1 MKRKSNFL
9 ILIISLLWLSP
20 DAQAQS
26 VDTTVLP
33 VDTFVT
39 LVKRHHPMALQ
50 ARLIRNQ
57 AQANRLKASG
67 AFDPKLFSEV
77 NQKQFSEKDYYQL
90 QNSGIEFPAWY
101 GLKAKA
107 GYELNEGVFLNN
119 QNTVPGSGLWYAD
132 VSITLGKGLF
142 MDERRAMLK
151 QARLL
156 EESAEFEVDLALNDL
171 LEEALNSYWLWY
183 EAYREMSVM
192 KEALQAATF
201 RFKGI
206 KRQAIIGDKSM
217 VDTLEAAIQVQDR
230 SIRLTKAQAKF
241 ITRRNELAT
250 YLWLEGVVP
259 LNIKEAT
266 KPEFNE
272 KAVLNILPEDWFVEH
287 PSLNFYR
294 LKLEGLEIERRLK
307 AESLKPQLDLNYKF
321 LNQPAPNDFFAQYS
335 PDNYNWGL
343 KASFPLF
350 VRKGRGDLNKT
361 KVKIEE
367 NNLELDL
374 KRVGLQNKVQAL
386 EQELILSQGQLIE
399 TRSMVNNYRRL
410 LAAENNKF
418 RNGES
423 SLFLINSRELKYIDA
438 QLKQVELESKLNS
451 VRAKLL
457 AAAGVLDD

>member
-1 MKRKSNFL
+1 MERKSNFL
-9 ILIISLLWLSP
+9 VLLFFLFWLRP
-20 DAQAQS
+20 DAHAQS
-26 VDTTVLP
+26 MDTTVLP
-33 VDTFVT
+33 VDTFMS
-39 LVKRHHPMALQ
+39 LVKRHHPVALQ
-50 ARLIRNQ
+50 ARLIRKK
-57 AQANRLKASG
+57 AEANRLKASG
-67 AFDPKLFSEV
+67 AFDPKLFSEIK
-77 NQKQFSEKDYYQL
+77 QKQFSEKDYYQL
-90 QNSGIEFPAWY
+90 QNSGIEFPAWF

-107 GYELNEGVFLNN
+107 GYELNEGIYLNN

-142 MDERRAMLK
+142 MDERRAMIK

-156 EESAEFEVDLALNDL
+156 EESAEFEVDLALNAI
-171 LEEALNSYWLWY
+171 LEEALHSYWQWY
-183 EAYREMSVM
+183 EAYREMAVM
-192 KEALQAATF
+192 RDALKAAKF
-201 RFKGI
+201 RFKGV
-206 KRQAIIGDKSM
+206 KRQALVGDKAM
-217 VDTLEAAIQVQDR
+217 VDTLESAIQVQDR
-230 SIRLTKAQAKF
+230 SIRLQKAQAKF

-259 LNIKEAT
+259 LNIKEAS

-272 KAVLNILPEDWFVEH
+272 KAVLNILPDNWFINH

-350 VRKGRGDLNKT
+350 IRKGRGDLNKT

-438 QLKQVELESKLNS
+438 QLKQIELESKLNS

-457 AAAGVLDD
+457 SAAGVLDD

>member
-1 MKRKSNFL
+1 MERKSSFL
-9 ILIISLLWLSP
+9 ILISFLFWLSP
-20 DAQAQS
+20 DTHAQS

-33 VDTFVT
+33 VDTFMT

-50 ARLIRNQ
+50 ARLIRNKT
-57 AQANRLKASG
+57 QANRLKASG

-77 NQKQFSEKDYYQL
+77 NQKQFSETDYYQL
-90 QNSGIEFPAWY
+90 QNSGIEFPAWF
-101 GLKAKA
+101 GMKAKA
-107 GYELNEGVFLNN
+107 GYELNDGIYLNN

-132 VSITLGKGLF
+132 LSITLGKGLF
-142 MDERRAMLK
+142 MDERRAMIK

-156 EESAEFEVDLALNDL
+156 EESAEFEVDLALNAL

-183 EAYREMSVM
+183 EAYREMAVIS
-192 KEALQAATF
+192 EALKAAKF
-201 RFKGI
+201 RFKGV
-206 KRQAIIGDKSM
+206 KRQAIIGDKAM
-217 VDTLEAAIQVQDR
+217 VDTLESAIQVQDR
-230 SIRLTKAQAKF
+230 SIRLQKAKAKF

-272 KAVLNILPEDWFVEH
+272 KAVLNILPDDWFTNH

-307 AESLKPQLDLNYKF
+307 VESLKPQIDLNYKF

-438 QLKQVELESKLNS
+438 QLKQIELEAKLNS

>member
-350 VRKGRGDLNKT
+350 VRKGRGDLNQT

>member
-9 ILIISLLWLSP
+9 ILIIGLFWLSP

-57 AQANRLKASG
+57 AQANKLKASG
-67 AFDPKLFSEV
+67 AFDPKLFSEI

-183 EAYREMSVM
+183 EAYREMAVM
-192 KEALQAATF
+192 QEALIAANF

-206 KRQAIIGDKSM
+206 RRQAIIGDKSM

-230 SIRLTKAQAKF
+230 SIRLKKAQAKF

-350 VRKGRGDLNKT
+350 IRKGRGDLNQT

>member
-1 MKRKSNFL
+1 MQRKSSL
-9 ILIISLLWLSP
+9 ILILICFVSLALDLK
-20 DAQAQS
+20 AQNS
-26 VDTTVLP
+26 DTTVLP
-33 VDTFVT
+33 VDTFVS
-39 LVKRHHPMALQ
+39 LVKRHHPIALQ
-50 ARLIRNQ
+50 ALIIRRQ

-67 AFDPKLFSEV
+67 SFDPKLFSEI

-107 GYELNEGVFLNN
+107 GYELNDGIFLDN

-132 VSITLGKGLF
+132 VSITLGKGLL

-171 LEEALNSYWLWY
+171 LENALGSYWQWY
-183 EAYREMSVM
+183 EAYREMSTM
-192 KEALQAATF
+192 KQALAAAEF
-201 RFKGI
+201 RFKAVR
-206 KRQAIIGDKSM
+206 RQAIIGDKSM

-230 SIRLTKAQAKF
+230 SIRLKKARANF
-241 ITRRNELAT
+241 ITKRNELAT
-250 YLWLEGVVP
+250 YLWLEGLVP
-259 LNIKEAT
+259 LDIREAS
-266 KPEFNE
+266 KPEFSQLP
-272 KAVLNILPEDWFVEH
+272 VFNILPENWFVNH

-321 LNQPAPNDFFAQYS
+321 LNQPAANDFFAQYS

-350 VRKGRGDLNKT
+350 IRKGRGDLKNT
-361 KVKIEE
+361 KLKIED

-374 KRVGLQNKVQAL
+374 KRVALRNKVQAM
-386 EQELILSQGQLIE
+386 EQELILSLAQLIE
-399 TRSMVNNYRRL
+399 TRSMVTNHRSL

-423 SLFLINSRELKYIDA
+423 SLFLVNSRELKYIDA
-438 QLKQVELESKLNS
+438 QIKQFELESKLNS

-457 AAAGVLDD
+457 AAAGALDD

>member
-9 ILIISLLWLSP
+9 ILILSLFWLSP

-26 VDTTVLP
+26 PDTAVLP
-33 VDTFVT
+33 VDTFIS
-39 LVKRHHPMALQ
+39 LVKRHHPISLQ
-50 ARLIRNQ
+50 AQLIRMQ

-67 AFDPKLFSEV
+67 AFDPKLFSEIT
-77 NQKQFSEKDYYQL
+77 QKQFSETDYYQL

-107 GYELNEGVFLNN
+107 GYELNDGIYLNN
-119 QNTVPGSGLWYAD
+119 ENTVPGSGLWYAD
-132 VSITLGKGLF
+132 VSITLGKGLL

-171 LEEALNSYWLWY
+171 LEDALHSYWSWY
-183 EAYREMSVM
+183 EAYREMAIIT
-192 KEALQAATF
+192 EALKAAQF
-201 RFKGI
+201 RFRGI

-230 SIRLTKAQAKF
+230 SIRLKKAQASF
-241 ITRRNELAT
+241 ITKRNELAT
-250 YLWLEGVVP
+250 YLWLDGVVP
-259 LNIKEAT
+259 LNIKESS
-266 KPEFNE
+266 KPEFSE
-272 KAVLNILPEDWFVEH
+272 EAVLNILPDNWFIEH

-343 KASFPLF
+343 KASFPIF

-361 KVKIEE
+361 KIKIEE
-367 NNLELDL
+367 NNLELEL
-374 KRVGLQNKVQAL
+374 KRLSLQNKVQAL

-423 SLFLINSRELKYIDA
+423 SLFLINSRELTYIDA
-438 QLKQVELESKLNS
+438 QLKQTELESKLNA

-457 AAAGVLDD
+457 AAAGVLDN